1 MALLQGILADTYPS
15 LEDIPVW
22 QRRTRHF
29 NSKSTR
35 ECRHREEGAE
45 EETNIALKGIRLI
58 CKESGFSMAEIAI
71 KWILAN
77 PAITCTLVGSRNV
90 SELKANV
97 KAVNGP
103 LSKEIKAELDRITL
117 PVMEKLGHHFD
128 YYESSEND
136 RTL

>member
-1 MALLQGILADTYPS
+1 
-15 LEDIPVW
+15 
-22 QRRTRHF
+22 
-29 NSKSTR
+29 
-35 ECRHREEGAE
+35 
-45 EETNIALKGIRLI
+45 
-58 CKESGFSMAEIAI
+58 
-71 KWILAN
+71 
-77 PAITCTLVGSRNV
+77 
-90 SELKANV
+90 V